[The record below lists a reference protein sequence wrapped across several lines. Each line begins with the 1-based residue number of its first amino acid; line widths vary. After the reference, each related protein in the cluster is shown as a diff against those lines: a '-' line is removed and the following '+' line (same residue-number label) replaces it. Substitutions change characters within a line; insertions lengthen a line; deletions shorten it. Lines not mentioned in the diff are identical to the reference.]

1 MKNENRKNNS
11 VVRRIFNAIMFRFGY
26 VPSSELTALKE
37 EYEKQISSLTKEVER
52 LTKEVERL
60 TKSLEFYKGEYE
72 AAWALLVEMG
82 MEPKVKEQ
90 KKDSKK
96 SRKSSD
102 CQTHRGPY
110 DKTNKTLTP
119 RQVEGH
125 TRTYKSGKV
134 VEVKPFERG
143 SWITNDKLAG

>member
-1 MKNENRKNNS
+1 MKNEIRKNNS

-26 VPSSELTALKE
+26 VPSLELTTMRE

-52 LTKEVERL
+52 LTE
-60 TKSLEFYKGEYE
+60 SLEFYKGEYE

-82 MEPKVKEQ
+82 LEPKVKEQ
-90 KKDSKK
+90 KKDTKK

-102 CQTHRGPY
+102 CQTHRGPL

-134 VEVKPFERG
+134 VEVKAFERG

>member
-1 MKNENRKNNS
+1 MKNEIRKNNS
-11 VVRRIFNAIMFRFGY
+11 VVRRFFNAIMFRFGY
-26 VPSSELTALKE
+26 VPISELTTMRE

-52 LTKEVERL
+52 LTE
-60 TKSLEFYKGEYE
+60 SLEFYKGEYE

-82 MEPKVKEQ
+82 LEPKVKEQ

-134 VEVKPFERG
+134 VEVKAFERG

>member
-1 MKNENRKNNS
+1 MKNEIRKNNS
-11 VVRRIFNAIMFRFGY
+11 VVRRFFNAIMFRFGY
-26 VPSSELTALKE
+26 VPSSELTSMRE
-37 EYEKQISSLTKEVER
+37 EYEKQISS

-82 MEPKVKEQ
+82 LEPKVKEQ

-143 SWITNDKLAG
+143 SWINNDKLAS

>member
-1 MKNENRKNNS
+1 MKNEIRKNNS

-26 VPSSELTALKE
+26 VPISELTTMRE
-37 EYEKQISSLTKEVER
+37 EYEKQISSSTKEVER
-52 LTKEVERL
+52 LTE
-60 TKSLEFYKGEYE
+60 SLEFYKGEYE

-82 MEPKVKEQ
+82 LEPKVKEQ

-119 RQVEGH
+119 RQIEGF
-125 TRTYKSGKV
+125 TRTLKSGKV
-134 VEVKPFERG
+134 VEVRPFERN
-143 SWITNDKLAG
+143 SWITNDKLAS

>member
-1 MKNENRKNNS
+1 MKNEIRKNNS

-26 VPSSELTALKE
+26 VPISELTTMRE

-52 LTKEVERL
+52 LTE
-60 TKSLEFYKGEYE
+60 SLEFYKGEYE

-82 MEPKVKEQ
+82 LEPKVKEQ

-119 RQVEGH
+119 RQIEGF
-125 TRTYKSGKV
+125 TRTLKSGKV
-134 VEVKPFERG
+134 VEVRPFERN
-143 SWITNDKLAG
+143 SWITNDKLAS